1 MHQQIVLDS
10 TGDARHR
17 FDPEDVNEVAA
28 ARRRYEGFI
37 ARGYYAFDK
46 KDGRR
51 LDRFDTSVEDTLFV
65 PRLKGG

>member
-17 FDPEDVNEVAA
+17 FDPDNVNEVAA
-28 ARRRYEGFI
+28 ARRRFEGFI

-46 KDGRR
+46 NGGRR
-51 LDRFDTSVEDTLFV
+51 LDGFDEKVEDTLFV